1 MMKRKLLIIILLI
14 GASYTFAQ
22 EVSYRKVKQVYEKFE
37 YENVIKLSDQLIE
50 QGGVSDSLMIDIY
63 IMRANTFFLR
73 EDDIATRKS
82 FENILM
88 IKKKYIPDPS
98 NISPK
103 LISIFNEVKTEYLRQ
118 HTDVVQTQDSTHRKP
133 EIKIIDP
140 STMKNAIVQNILLP
154 GLGQLYI
161 GNNTKGWLTTSVSTL
176 SLGAMIYSV
185 LNTKKKED
193 AYLNEPDKLLIQ
205 QKYDDYNKS
214 YKIRNVLIISYVV
227 VWLYSQI
234 DLLFFSNGEQNSN
247 GKLSQLY
254 NFSLTPSPLSALQ
267 INFRVPL

>member
-22 EVSYRKVKQVYEKFE
+22 EVSYRKVKQAYEKFE
-37 YENVIKLSDQLIE
+37 YENVIKLSDQLI
-50 QGGVSDSLMIDIY
+50 QKGGISDSLMIDIY

-88 IKKKYIPDPS
+88 IKKKYTPDPS

-118 HTDVVQTQDSTHRKP
+118 HPDVVQTQDSTHRKP

-140 STMKNAIVQNILLP
+140 STMKSAIVQNILLP

-214 YKIRNVLIISYVV
+214 YKIRNVLIISYAV

-254 NFSLTPSPLSALQ
+254 NFSFTPSPLSALQ